1 MNNDLVNFLLSLG
14 AKAKSQTSVE
24 NYQGD
29 LLGGVDLSQVDTGD
43 KRPFFP
49 TIGEFGKS
57 MARGALLG
65 SLDTADSARDL
76 AEWMGFIRDDSAW
89 IPKSVKEQSKQN
101 IRDYVWNPERK
112 HATDEED
119 IFFTEAGAFLGL

>member
-57 MARGALLG
+57 MARGVLTG
-65 SLDTADSARDL
+65 SLDTADSL
-76 AEWMGFIRDDSAW
+76 QELGEWMEL
-89 IPKSVKEQSKQN
+89 IPKYSEFIPESVREQSKQS
-101 IRDYVWNPERK
+101 IRNYIPEHERK
-112 HATDEED
+112 YATDAEHE
-119 IFFTEAGAFLGL
+119 FFTDAGAFVGF

>member
-1 MNNDLVNFLLSLG
+1 MNDDLINFLLSLG

-43 KRPFFP
+43 RRPFLP
-49 TIGEFGKS
+49 TIAEFGKS

>member
-57 MARGALLG
+57 MARGVLTG
-65 SLDTADSARDL
+65 SLDTADSL
-76 AEWMGFIRDDSAW
+76 QELGEWMEL
-89 IPKSVKEQSKQN
+89 IPKYSEFIPESAREQSKQSVRN
-101 IRDYVWNPERK
+101 YIPEYERK
-112 HATDEED
+112 YATDAEHE
-119 IFFTEAGAFLGL
+119 FFTDAGAFIGF